1 MKLLKKL
8 ETLIDLYPEQL
19 WLEFSD
25 REKQINWEKSQQHS
39 YDLARFQAYLN
50 SLSAEVL
57 INWLKEEADLEEN
70 PQLYP
75 TIEKLNS
82 IWEFING
89 TTITIGKTKIV
100 LIPTT
105 NDNLDKFNIPQ
116 EWVDIPGWEA
126 DYYLPIQLDL
136 TENWLR
142 VWGYTTHQQLKTI
155 GKYNSLEKTYS
166 LEKDDL
172 IEDLNVMLVAREF
185 CDSERVAIP
194 EISKISENKA
204 HILIENWG
212 VNNGYSPR
220 FLIPFTEWASLITD
234 DLWREELYQHFLNSG
249 EVNIFLS
256 EEILEHNLNQ
266 NKEGNLKDNLEHNK
280 EDILK
285 HKLEHNKESN
295 LKHNKENNAINL
307 TNYQPNENI
316 NNIHQK
322 LVNISDWLEGVFS
335 EGWLKADSLFN
346 GQKMSLA
353 TRSLN
358 SQNSDNNQ
366 ENMMT
371 GAKLIDLG
379 IKLGSRSIVVLMACV
394 PTRDDKITVT
404 VQVYPPQGE
413 NYLPPNLKL
422 SALDEDN
429 NLIQDTVISRDYDNC
444 IQLKRF
450 TAPRG
455 VKFSLEISLNE
466 VSLQESF
473 IL

>member
-1 MKLLKKL
+1 MELLNKL

-19 WLEFSD
+19 WLEFSEED
-25 REKQINWEKSQQHS
+25 KQINWEKSQQHS
-39 YDLARFQAYLN
+39 YYLARFQAYLN

-89 TTITIGKTKIV
+89 TTITMGKTKIV

-105 NDNLDKFNIPQ
+105 NDNLDKCNIPQ

-126 DYYLPIQLDL
+126 DYYLPIQIDL

-142 VWGYTTHQQLKTI
+142 VLGYTTHQQLKNI
-155 GKYNSLEKTYS
+155 GKYNCLEKTYS
-166 LEKDDL
+166 LDKDDL
-172 IEDLNVMLVAREF
+172 IEDLNIMLVAREF
-185 CDSERVAIP
+185 CNYERVAIP
-194 EISKISENKA
+194 EIPKISENQA

-220 FLIPFTEWASLITD
+220 FLIAFPEWANLITD
-234 DLWREELYQHFLNSG
+234 DIWREALYQNFLNSG
-249 EVNIFLS
+249 EVNIILS
-256 EEILEHNLNQ
+256 EKTLEHNLT
-266 NKEGNLKDNLEHNK
+266 
-280 EDILK
+280 
-285 HKLEHNKESN
+285 HNKESN
-295 LKHNKENNAINL
+295 VEHNKENKAINL
-307 TNYQPNENI
+307 VNYQRNQNI
-316 NNIHQK
+316 DNIHQK
-322 LVNISDWLEGVFS
+322 LIDISDWLEGVFS

-346 GQKMSLA
+346 IQKISLA

-358 SQNSDNNQ
+358 SQNGDNKQ
-366 ENMMT
+366 ENIIT
-371 GAKLIDLG
+371 AAKLIDLG
-379 IKLGSRSIVVLMACV
+379 IKLGSQSIVLLMACV
-394 PTRDDKITVT
+394 PTRDDKITLT

-413 NYLPPNLKL
+413 NYLPSNLKL
-422 SALDEDN
+422 SAFDEDD
-429 NLIQDTVISRDYDNC
+429 NLIQDTVISRNYDNC

-466 VSLQESF
+466 VSLRENF

>member
-19 WLEFSD
+19 WLEFSEED
-25 REKQINWEKSQQHS
+25 KQINWEKSQQHS
-39 YDLARFQAYLN
+39 YDLACFQAYLN

-57 INWLKEEADLEEN
+57 INWLKEEVDLEEN

-155 GKYNSLEKTYS
+155 GKYNSLEKIYS
-166 LEKDDL
+166 LEKNDL

-185 CDSERVAIP
+185 CDSERVTIP

-220 FLIPFTEWASLITD
+220 FLIPFPEWASLITD
-234 DLWREELYQHFLNSG
+234 DLWREELYQNFLNSG

-256 EEILEHNLNQ
+256 EEILKH
-266 NKEGNLKDNLEHNK
+266 NKERNLKD
-280 EDILK
+280 
-285 HKLEHNKESN
+285 KLEHNKGSN